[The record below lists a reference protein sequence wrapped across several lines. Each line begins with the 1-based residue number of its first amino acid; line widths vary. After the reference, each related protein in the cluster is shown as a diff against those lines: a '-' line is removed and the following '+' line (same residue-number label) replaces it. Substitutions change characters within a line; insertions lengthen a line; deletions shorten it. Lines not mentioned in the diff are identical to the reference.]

1 MLGTEQHEED
11 CGDEKQGE
19 GDEAQKAVAAA
30 SLLLPVRVHAQAR
43 GRPTPPTHTAFGAV
57 KGLVEQ

>member
-30 SLLLPVRVHAQAR
+30 SLLLLVRVHAANAS
-43 GRPTPPTHTAFGAV
+43 RPTPPAHGQ
-57 KGLVEQ
+57 LP